1 MFILLI
7 ELQPA
12 RVGSVPLELQLMVAT
27 YQLLLT
33 STEMVLAVAH
43 ATR

>member
-7 ELQPA
+7 ELQLA
-12 RVGSVPLELQLMVAT
+12 RVGSVPLALQLMVVM

-33 STEMVLAVAH
+33 STEMVLAVVH
-43 ATR
+43 AIR